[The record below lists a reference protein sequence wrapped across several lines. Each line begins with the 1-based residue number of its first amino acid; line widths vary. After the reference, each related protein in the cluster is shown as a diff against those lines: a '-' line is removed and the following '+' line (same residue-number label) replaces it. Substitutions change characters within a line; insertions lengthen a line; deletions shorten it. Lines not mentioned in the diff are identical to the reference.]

1 MKTPL
6 KPKHQISCKE
16 PRSKSSSQVERLANL
31 TLPLTRASLSKK
43 RELSVVSLES
53 LARESGHREEWN
65 GVTCLYYLLLH
76 VCTSNQAIH
85 TSCQHQQVPPSALSL
100 YAVQRAVLRLSE
112 TMVAKSKVPL
122 TLTSHRTAYRR
133 TTPSRGR
140 RERSVL
146 STNRKI
152 FFFYFIKRASVQACK
167 QPLARIL
174 KRASTCTYSRFVSNF
189 IWQVSSVLMTLLNFF
204 LNGILYTLIS
214 VIFFSVFF

>member
-6 KPKHQISCKE
+6 KPKHQISCEE
-16 PRSKSSSQVERLANL
+16 PRSKSSSLVERLSNL

-112 TMVAKSKVPL
+112 TMVARSKVPL

-133 TTPSRGR
+133 TTPRGR

-146 STNRKI
+146 STNRN
-152 FFFYFIKRASVQACK
+152 FFFSFY
-167 QPLARIL
+167 
-174 KRASTCTYSRFVSNF
+174 
-189 IWQVSSVLMTLLNFF
+189 
-204 LNGILYTLIS
+204 
-214 VIFFSVFF
+214 